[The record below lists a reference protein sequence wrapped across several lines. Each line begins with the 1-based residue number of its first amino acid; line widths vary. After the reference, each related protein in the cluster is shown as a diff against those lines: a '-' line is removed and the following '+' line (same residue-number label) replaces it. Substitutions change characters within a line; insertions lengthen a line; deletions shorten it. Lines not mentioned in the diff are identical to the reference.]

1 MKLRVFA
8 AVVASALFTTNAL
21 AQTIFSAKLAGLRE
35 TPIVISGAAGHAKI
49 TISHDEKSIDY
60 ELTYNGLEGSTGT
73 GRTVTQAHIHIG
85 RPTVVGGVSVFFC
98 GGGNTEAT
106 KKLCPASAGPG
117 TPNDAV
123 TGTWRAAD
131 ITGPASQG
139 VEANNPNG
147 EDAFARLV
155 GAIKAGLSYA
165 NVHSSRSPGGEI
177 RGQLKRERDN
187 DHDNDDDDR

>member
-85 RPTVVGGVSVFFC
+85 RPTVVGGVSVFFTLSLPVQQRRPCQGC
-98 GGGNTEAT
+98 GQHP
-106 KKLCPASAGPG
+106 PARVRPM
-117 TPNDAV
+117 T
-123 TGTWRAAD
+123 
-131 ITGPASQG
+131 Q
-139 VEANNPNG
+139 
-147 EDAFARLV
+147 
-155 GAIKAGLSYA
+155 
-165 NVHSSRSPGGEI
+165 
-177 RGQLKRERDN
+177 
-187 DHDNDDDDR
+187 